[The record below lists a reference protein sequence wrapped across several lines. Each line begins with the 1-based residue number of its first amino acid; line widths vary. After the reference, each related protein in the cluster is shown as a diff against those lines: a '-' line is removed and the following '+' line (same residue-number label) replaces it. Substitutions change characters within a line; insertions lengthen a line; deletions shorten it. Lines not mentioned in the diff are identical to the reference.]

1 MKSTTLVPTIALTAA
16 LVTLQAGV
24 LVRGVAAPLAD
35 AVRITELRQAL
46 RAPGAPGFG
55 ETIEVI
61 APSTVH
67 AS

>member
-1 MKSTTLVPTIALTAA
+1 MKSTLVPTIALAAA

-35 AVRITELRQAL
+35 AVRITALREAL

-55 ETIEVI
+55 ETIEIV
-61 APSTVH
+61 APAAVH